1 MLPALP
7 TEILKQII
15 ESAVPRSFQTETY
28 SARQETL
35 RTLSLVSKR
44 FHAIAR
50 PLLCQVA
57 WIKSM
62 KQFKT
67 LHKSAA
73 GAGQGRAAKNW
84 FTIRAIIGSDS
95 HTCFSRHL
103 SIGPQLGQMVS
114 IRHLTLSG
122 LRADIVDWDLLASL
136 PNLISLTVSQLEW
149 DETDRIAPLP
159 NLERLAV
166 VFLWESTQLAFFDPV
181 NVPNLRHLIVRHDEL
196 EEPAL
201 AALNDILPRL
211 ETIQLDFSV
220 WCQLDSV
227 VRGEFI
233 DHMLVI
239 AIMSTFDHCGQLL
252 TTAKHIQ
259 IVVNSTVPMRD
270 RWTAESVR
278 EVAHWIVKTSPCII
292 ETLYLASAPSKFE
305 LTSPILFS
313 AIHQLESA
321 CRERKVDVVYEE
333 GPSQLDFDPW
343 ISLDFIVR
351 QEAARER
358 LKTTSG

>member
-1 MLPALP
+1 MSEVTRRDLLHTYSRTSRRSFNPLSARSKQCSSSPRRPYPVCAMLPALP

-136 PNLISLTVSQLEW
+136 PSKALSSLMIIPT
-149 DETDRIAPLP
+149 T
-159 NLERLAV
+159 
-166 VFLWESTQLAFFDPV
+166 
-181 NVPNLRHLIVRHDEL
+181 LRM
-196 EEPAL
+196 A
-201 AALNDILPRL
+201 
-211 ETIQLDFSV
+211 
-220 WCQLDSV
+220 
-227 VRGEFI
+227 
-233 DHMLVI
+233 
-239 AIMSTFDHCGQLL
+239 
-252 TTAKHIQ
+252 
-259 IVVNSTVPMRD
+259 
-270 RWTAESVR
+270 
-278 EVAHWIVKTSPCII
+278 
-292 ETLYLASAPSKFE
+292 
-305 LTSPILFS
+305 
-313 AIHQLESA
+313 
-321 CRERKVDVVYEE
+321 
-333 GPSQLDFDPW
+333 
-343 ISLDFIVR
+343 
-351 QEAARER
+351 
-358 LKTTSG
+358 